1 MDFGDV
7 LLIVSLSFLKF
18 SLTQFLIFL
27 APVSQETI
35 SEICLN

>member
-18 SLTQFLIFL
+18 SLTQFMIFS
-27 APVSQETI
+27 VSRFPGNNQRNL
-35 SEICLN
+35 S